1 MWLFMGILCIRCLKL
16 CYILKLKNTF
26 GMSRLKRKYNSMQ
39 KFKKTSF
46 LHEELLLKILL
57 FSTMLV
63 LVTLLTFSLFLGHI
77 LKELME
83 EQIGQR
89 ALAISKTISLMP
101 EVIALVEQKDPQG
114 HLMSIIDPL
123 QASIDARFIV
133 IGDNDSIRLT
143 HPTKEL
149 VGESMIGEDN
159 RKALKEGLYYTS
171 KATGT
176 LGPSIRGKSPVFG
189 KNGDIVGVVSVGYL
203 EESVQEI
210 IAERYHQFL
219 IYLYGAMFLTVIM
232 AFSLSR
238 KIKNSLLGYEPSEIS
253 RLFLEKEAILNAVKE
268 AIIATNTEGEITL
281 CNEVAQSYFQLDE
294 STKQPPLSLQKY
306 LFTCKEMKDVTLEVD
321 GVDYI
326 CNFSPVTHETKTVGM
341 VASCRKKEEM
351 DALVWELTRVKQY
364 SQRLREKKH
373 EFSNLLHLI
382 SGHIQIG
389 EYDKAIA
396 LISENHLPD
405 EKIIEQ
411 FQNVIH
417 DPLVASIFIGK
428 YYFAF
433 DKGVKI
439 ILDENSFLQESIDPS
454 ISKHLLTILGNIINN
469 AIDAAELSEK
479 KEVTLFA
486 TDIGNDLIFEVE
498 DSGLGIEESLHEKI
512 FEKGFTTKGE
522 LHSGY
527 GLFFVKSTLEWL
539 GGFVSFGKG
548 NYGTI
553 VSIHIPKGSRND

>member
-1 MWLFMGILCIRCLKL
+1 MLQQLK
-16 CYILKLKNTF
+16 
-26 GMSRLKRKYNSMQ
+26 
-39 KFKKTSF
+39 KFSF
-46 LHEELLLKILL
+46 LREGLLPKLLL

-63 LVTLLTFSLFLGHI
+63 IVTLLSFSLFLGHI
-77 LKELME
+77 LEDILE

-101 EVIALVEQKDPQG
+101 EVAELVEKHDPHG
-114 HLMSIIDPL
+114 RLSDMIDAL
-123 QASIDARFIV
+123 QDSIDARFIV
-133 IGDNDSIRLT
+133 IGDADSIRLT
-143 HPTKEL
+143 HPNKKL
-149 VGESMIGEDN
+149 IGEKMVGEDN
-159 RKALKEGLYYTS
+159 EKALQYGLYYVS

-176 LGPSIRGKSPVFG
+176 LGPSIRGKSPIFG
-189 KNGDIVGVVSVGYL
+189 KNSDIIGIVSVGYL
-203 EESVQEI
+203 EKNVQETI
-210 IAERYHQFL
+210 EHRHQQFL
-219 IYLYGAMFLTVIM
+219 TYLYGAMLLTIIM
-232 AFSLSR
+232 AILFSQ
-238 KIKNSLLGYEPSEIS
+238 KIKNSLLGYEPKEIS

-268 AIIATNTEGEITL
+268 AIIATNTQGDITV
-281 CNEVAQSYFQLDE
+281 CNEVAKSYFHLSE
-294 STKQPPLSLQKY
+294 THKEPPLPLQKF
-306 LFTCKEMKDVTLEVD
+306 LLTCKEMKDANIDID
-321 GVDYI
+321 GEDYI
-326 CNFSPVTHETKTVGM
+326 CNLSPIIQDGATVGM
-341 VASCRKKEEM
+341 VASCRKKEEI

-364 SQRLREKKH
+364 SERLREKKH

-396 LISENHLPD
+396 LISQDHLPD
-405 EKIIEQ
+405 EKIIER
-411 FQNVIH
+411 FQSVIH
-417 DPLVASIFIGK
+417 DPVVASIFIGK

-439 ILDENSFLQESIDPS
+439 TLDENSFIQEQIHPS

-469 AIDAAELSEK
+469 AIDAAELSEP
-479 KEVTLFA
+479 KEVILFA
-486 TDIGNDLIFEVE
+486 TDIGNDIIFEIE
-498 DSGLGIEESLHEKI
+498 DSGSGVDETLNEKI

-553 VSIHIPKGSRND
+553 VSIHIPKGGRDD

>member
-1 MWLFMGILCIRCLKL
+1 
-16 CYILKLKNTF
+16 
-26 GMSRLKRKYNSMQ
+26 MQ
-39 KFKKTSF
+39 KFKKISF
-46 LHEELLLKILL
+46 LHEGLLLKLL
-57 FSTMLV
+57 IFSTMLV
-63 LVTLLTFSLFLGHI
+63 LVTLFTFTLFLGHI
-77 LKELME
+77 LEELME

-101 EVIALVEQKDPQG
+101 EVIDLVEQKDPDG
-114 HLMSIIDPL
+114 KLSAMINSL
-123 QASIDARFIV
+123 QKSIDARFIV

-143 HPTKEL
+143 HPNQDL
-149 VGESMIGEDN
+149 IGDRMMRDDN
-159 RKALKEGLYYTS
+159 DKALKEGLYYTS

-189 KNGDIVGVVSVGYL
+189 KNGDIVGIVSVGYL
-203 EESVQEI
+203 EENVRKI
-210 IAERYHQFL
+210 ITERHQQFL
-219 IYLYGAMFLTVIM
+219 IYFYGAMILTIIM
-232 AFSLSR
+232 AFILSR
-238 KIKNSLLGYEPSEIS
+238 KIKNSLLGYEPQEIS

-268 AIIATNTEGEITL
+268 AIIATNTKGEMTL
-281 CNEVAQSYFQLDE
+281 CNEVAKSYFHLNE
-294 STKQPPLSLQKY
+294 EEKHPPHGLEKY
-306 LFTCKEMKDVTLEVD
+306 LLDAKEREDVSIEIE

-326 CNFSPVTHETKTVGM
+326 CNLSPIIHEGDTIVM
-341 VASCRKKEEM
+341 VASCRKKEEI

-364 SQRLREKKH
+364 SERLREKKH

-396 LISENHLPD
+396 LISEDHLPD

-411 FQNVIH
+411 FQSVIH
-417 DPLVASIFIGK
+417 DPVVASIFIGK
-428 YYFAF
+428 YYFGF
-433 DKGVKI
+433 EKGVKV
-439 ILDENSFLQESIDPS
+439 ILDENSFIQESIHPS

-469 AIDAAELSEK
+469 AIDAAVVSEQ
-479 KEVTLFA
+479 KEVILFA
-486 TDIGNDLIFEVE
+486 TDIGNDLIFEVK
-498 DSGLGIEESLHEKI
+498 DSGMGIDTMLSEKI

-539 GGFVSFGKG
+539 GGFISFGKG

-553 VSIHIPKGSRND
+553 ASIHIPKGGRHD

>member
-1 MWLFMGILCIRCLKL
+1 
-16 CYILKLKNTF
+16 
-26 GMSRLKRKYNSMQ
+26 MQ
-39 KFKKTSF
+39 KFKRLSF
-46 LHEELLLKILL
+46 PNEGLLLKLL
-57 FSTMLV
+57 IFSTMLV
-63 LVTLLTFSLFLGHI
+63 LATLLTFSLFLGHI

-101 EVIALVEQKDPQG
+101 EVIELVEAKDPNG
-114 HLMSIIDPL
+114 ELDAMMTFL
-123 QASIDARFIV
+123 QRSIDARFIV
-133 IGDNDSIRLT
+133 IGDQNSIRLT

-149 VGESMIGEDN
+149 IGDRMMGEDN
-159 RKALKEGLYYTS
+159 EKALMDGLYYTS

-203 EESVQEI
+203 EENVREI
-210 IAERYHQFL
+210 IAQRHQQFL
-219 IYLYGAMFLTVIM
+219 IYLYGAMLLTIIM
-232 AFSLSR
+232 AFILSR
-238 KIKNSLLGYEPSEIS
+238 KIKNSLLGYEPKEIS

-268 AIIATNTEGEITL
+268 AIIATNTEGEMTL
-281 CNEVAQSYFQLDE
+281 CNEVAQRYFQLSE
-294 STKQPPLSLQKY
+294 TTKHPPLGLEKY
-306 LFTCKEMKDVTLEVD
+306 LLTCKEMKDVNIDID
-321 GVDYI
+321 GEDYI
-326 CNFSPVTHETKTVGM
+326 CNLAPISHEGKTIGM

-439 ILDENSFLQESIDPS
+439 ILDENSFLQESIAPS

-479 KEVTLFA
+479 KEVTLFV

-498 DSGLGIEESLHEKI
+498 DSGLGIDETLHEKI

-553 VSIHIPKGSRND
+553 VSIHIPKGNRND

>member
-1 MWLFMGILCIRCLKL
+1 MPKITKL
-16 CYILKLKNTF
+16 
-26 GMSRLKRKYNSMQ
+26 
-39 KFKKTSF
+39 SF
-46 LHEELLLKILL
+46 LHEGLLLKLL
-57 FSTMLV
+57 IFSTMLV
-63 LVTLLTFSLFLGHI
+63 LLTLFTFSLFLGHI

-89 ALAISKTISLMP
+89 ALAISKTLSLMP
-101 EVIALVEQKDPQG
+101 EVITLVEQKDPHGQ
-114 HLMSIIDPL
+114 LSTMINAL
-123 QASIDARFIV
+123 QDSIDARFIV
-133 IGDNDSIRLT
+133 IGDKDAIRLT

-149 VGESMIGEDN
+149 IRERMMGDDN
-159 RKALKEGLYYTS
+159 EKALKEGLYYTS

-176 LGPSIRGKSPVFG
+176 LGLSIRGKSPVFG
-189 KNGDIVGVVSVGYL
+189 KNGDIVGIVSVGYL
-203 EESVQEI
+203 EENVQEI

-232 AFSLSR
+232 AFILSR

-268 AIIATNTEGEITL
+268 AIIATNIKGEMTL
-281 CNEVAQSYFQLDE
+281 CNEVAKSYFHLSE
-294 STKQPPLSLQKY
+294 TATHPPLGLEKY
-306 LFTCKEMKDVTLEVD
+306 LLNAKEMKDVPIEIE

-326 CNFSPVTHETKTVGM
+326 CNLSPISHAKKTIGM
-341 VASCRKKEEM
+341 VASCRKKEEI

-364 SQRLREKKH
+364 SERLRERKH

-396 LISENHLPD
+396 LICEDHLPD

-417 DPLVASIFIGK
+417 DPVVASIFIGK

-433 DKGVKI
+433 EKGVKI
-439 ILDENSFLQESIDPS
+439 ILDENSSIQESIDPS

-469 AIDAAELSEK
+469 AIDAAKLSEN
-479 KEVTLFA
+479 KEVILFA

-498 DSGLGIEESLHEKI
+498 DSGIGIDATLGEKI

-553 VSIHIPKGSRND
+553 VSIHIPKGGRND